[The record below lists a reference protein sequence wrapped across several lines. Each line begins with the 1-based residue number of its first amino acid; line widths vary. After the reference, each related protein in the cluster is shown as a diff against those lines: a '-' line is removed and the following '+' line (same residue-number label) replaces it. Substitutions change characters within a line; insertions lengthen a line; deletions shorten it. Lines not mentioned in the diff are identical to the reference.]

1 MDEKQL
7 IFALDIGTRSVIGVV
22 CAQRGEMFEVLGVE
36 SAEHT
41 DRAMIDGQIEDIDKT
56 AQVARTVKRA
66 LEEKLG
72 IELHDVHVAAAG
84 RILRTQR
91 ASFEMEMGDLP
102 INRKQ
107 MFSLESRAVQRAYEE
122 LMAAQQEELVFC
134 CAGYSVTQYT
144 LDGYSFSTLLGHR
157 GRKARVEI
165 IASFLPNEVIESL
178 YTTMEKTGLQ
188 VASVTLEPIA
198 AMNAVIPQEL
208 RLLNIALVDIG
219 AGTSDIAISS
229 QGSVVAYTMSTVA
242 GDEITEQAMREF
254 LVDFETGERIKR
266 EAGLEQNDPLRYTDI
281 LGNEYETPRAE
292 FLEKLAPAVQQLAD
306 SIVEKITEA
315 NGGPPTATFLVG
327 GGSRTPGL
335 RAAVAATL
343 GVDEKKVAVGGI
355 NYIKRSVRA
364 AEEYLSVEYATPV
377 GIAIT
382 AIQSGD
388 QREMNVSLN
397 GKPVRMLNNSTL
409 RVVDVLLRGGY
420 EYRRIMGH
428 SGQALTFTLN
438 GQEKKLRGGIPT
450 LARIEVNGAP
460 AGITSP
466 VQEGDKI
473 FFQPAQD
480 GEDASAVVGDLVAP
494 GKSFAVELFGSVRRL
509 GGRVWVN
516 GIPAGPETPVNPG
529 DAIETDSVETLGAL
543 LDEENLA
550 VDLTQLTL
558 NGRPCTEDDPLQD
571 GDVIALAIPG
581 TRAARPAAEPEPEM
595 TEPEFEPE
603 PAAEAEAGFEAEPE
617 MEPEFE
623 AGAEPVMEPQPAP
636 EPQPVP
642 QPKPAASVPEPQP
655 APQPQPAAPA
665 AQPIS
670 QPAPAPAP
678 APQPKPAAPGIRQ
691 PAHQRVS
698 PVAPEQRIQLL
709 QITLNEK
716 PLTLP
721 PKSDGM
727 PYQLFDLLNY
737 VTDIDLDDPQG
748 RAVLKKNGREV
759 SFLEPIA
766 PNDQVRIYWE

>member
-72 IELHDVHVAAAG
+72 VELHDVHVAAAG
-84 RILRTQR
+84 RILRTPR
-91 ASFEMEMGDLP
+91 ASMEMEKGDLP

-229 QGSVVAYTMSTVA
+229 QGSVVAYTMSTIA

-382 AIQSGD
+382 AIQGGD

-571 GDVIALAIPG
+571 GDVIALAIPSA
-581 TRAARPAAEPEPEM
+581 RAARPAAEPEPEM
-595 TEPEFEPE
+595 TEPEIESEPEMLEPE
-603 PAAEAEAGFEAEPE
+603 PAMPEPVPEPE
-617 MEPEFE
+617 PEPEPLP
-623 AGAEPVMEPQPAP
+623 APASAPAPKPQPAAP
-636 EPQPVP
+636 APVPQPAP
-642 QPKPAASVPEPQP
+642 QPKPAAP
-655 APQPQPAAPA
+655 APVPQ
-665 AQPIS
+665 
-670 QPAPAPAP
+670 P